1 MLRFLLCLLL
11 LTEVFPAPKYY
22 RVLFGEPSEIL
33 REQSSEGPRPPI
45 ILLPGLV
52 SSRLIAWKHK
62 SCRGP
67 DINIQDIVWL
77 NLQKMMET
85 LTYDHHCWI
94 DCMKLG
100 KNSTDHPDCKL
111 RPDEGLSAVGELSP
125 GNIYTPPATSIFT
138 QLIKMLAYEL
148 GYDSN
153 NIIGAPYDWRLAPM
167 QLQQRDLFLT
177 TLKLRIETAVK
188 RHRRPAIVIAHSMGN
203 SIFLYFCDW
212 LKYEDKPAMGAD
224 NWLRKHIWGYIA
236 IAAPL
241 LGAPGA
247 IKSVLSGHT
256 FGLTV
261 TEAQA
266 RELELTFSSTHFMNP
281 RSSQPSYNN
290 FTHDY
295 NEPIVTIKSSSGGSQ
310 VSFGI
315 DDIEN
320 GEIFKWVGNMF
331 KEPEMLEK
339 YDVLRHFYIND
350 PLKPLEKLHTRPNV
364 KHVVV
369 VYGVDIDTE
378 VGYTYRIAEGANPGP
393 PILEEIFYER
403 PCKRKGKRIEEE
415 SYDES
420 CPDITLLDDYTST
433 IKLSDSTALQCVSKK
448 ILEND
453 SDSTK
458 NEYENDNYN
467 EKKKKRSPGKECKT
481 EIYSALQTS
490 KINSM
495 TQSRRRFVRNGQ
507 QHHSGDYT
515 VPYMSLSFAHTWL
528 DGPDNV
534 RWEEYRPE
542 VVHKNILDKWAP
554 SKMASAV
561 ATIDPAVELFYSLD
575 KKTGDTTVVMEF
587 SGVDHLDIAKH
598 PFVHTVVFEY
608 LLPKMGDELCLNQT
622 CEAPIPSEQ
631 TTFMSSYNL
640 QSIIPRIKEIFIE
653 KLTMIMNLMKYKIT
667 S

>member
-1 MLRFLLCLLL
+1 MLVLVVIL
-11 LTEVFPAPKYY
+11 VFFVNVSSAPHY

-33 REQSSEGPRPPI
+33 REQTSEGPRPPI

-100 KNSTDHPDCKL
+100 KNSTDPPDCKL
-111 RPDEGLSAVGELSP
+111 RADEGLSAVGELSP

-212 LKYEDKPAMGAD
+212 LKYEDKPAMGAEK
-224 NWLRKHIWGYIA
+224 WLRKHIWGYLA
-236 IAAPL
+236 YAAPL

-281 RSSQPSYNN
+281 RSSQPNHNN
-290 FTHDY
+290 FTHDFD
-295 NEPIVTIKSSSGGSQ
+295 EPIVTIKSSTGGSQ

-315 DDIEN
+315 HDIEN
-320 GEIFKWVGNMF
+320 GDIFKWVGNMF

-350 PLKPLEKLHTRPNV
+350 PLKPLEILHRRPNV

-378 VGYTYRIAEGANPGP
+378 VGYTYRIADGINPGP
-393 PILEEIFYER
+393 PILDEILYER
-403 PCKRKGKRIEEE
+403 PCKKKRGTRGKEVDN
-415 SYDES
+415 YDES
-420 CPDITLLDDYTST
+420 CPVVTLLDDYTST
-433 IKLSDSTALQCVSKK
+433 IKLSDSTSLQCISKK
-448 ILEND
+448 ALDND
-453 SDSTK
+453 SDVSSK
-458 NEYENDNYN
+458 NDIETHE
-467 EKKKKRSPGKECKT
+467 EVVKRKRSPNRDCKT

-490 KINSM
+490 KFNSM

-515 VPYMSLSFAHTWL
+515 VPYLSLSFAHTWL

-534 RWEEYRPE
+534 KWEEYRPE
-542 VVHKNILDKWAP
+542 VVHRNILDNWAP

-575 KKTGDTTVVMEF
+575 KKTGDTTVVMEV

-598 PFVHTVVFEY
+598 PYVHSLVFEY

-622 CEAPIPSEQ
+622 CEAPIQLES
-631 TTFMSSYNL
+631 TLMSSYNI
-640 QSIIPRIKEIFIE
+640 QSILPRIKDIVIE
-653 KLTMIMNLMKYKIT
+653 KLTMLMNLMKFTY
-667 S
+667 

>member
-1 MLRFLLCLLL
+1 MLLYYLIIICFLIL
-11 LTEVFPAPKYY
+11 VNSAPYY
-22 RVLFGEPSEIL
+22 RVLYGEPSEIL
-33 REQSSEGPRPPI
+33 RDQSSEGPRPPI

-100 KNSTDHPDCKL
+100 RNSSDPPDCKL
-111 RPDEGLSAVGELSP
+111 RADEGLSAVGELSP

-138 QLIKMLAYEL
+138 QLIRMLAYEL

-153 NIIGAPYDWRLAPM
+153 NIIGAPYDWRIAPM
-167 QLQQRDLFLT
+167 QLQQRDLFFT

-212 LKYEDKPAMGAD
+212 LKYEDKPSIGAEK
-224 NWLRKHIWGYIA
+224 WLRKHIWGYIA
-236 IAAPL
+236 YAAPL

-281 RSSQPSYNN
+281 RSSQPNSNN

-295 NEPIVTIKSSSGGSQ
+295 NEPIVMIKSSTGVSQ

-331 KEPEMLEK
+331 KEEEMIEK
-339 YDVLRHFYIND
+339 YDILKYFYMND
-350 PLKPLEKLHTRPNV
+350 PLKPLQKLQKRPNV
-364 KHVVV
+364 KHVIV

-378 VGYTYRIAEGANPGP
+378 VGYTYRIGDGPNPGP
-393 PILEEIFYER
+393 PIIEEIFYER
-403 PCKRKGKRIEEE
+403 SCKKKVKKQE
-415 SYDES
+415 DVDA
-420 CPDITLLDDYTST
+420 CPAITVLDDYTST

-448 ILEND
+448 VLETE
-453 SDSTK
+453 SDARK
-458 NEYENDNYN
+458 NEN
-467 EKKKKRSPGKECKT
+467 EINQDDEKTKHKMRRECKT

-495 TQSRRRFVRNGQ
+495 TQSRKKFVRNGQ

-515 VPYMSLSFAHTWL
+515 VPYLSLSFAHTWL
-528 DGPDNV
+528 DGPDNQ

-542 VVHKNILDKWAP
+542 VVHRNILDNWAP

-561 ATIDPAVELFYSLD
+561 ATIDPAVEFFYSLD
-575 KKTGDTTVVMEF
+575 KKTGDTTVVMEV

-598 PFVHTVVFEY
+598 PFVHSIVFEY

-622 CEAPIPSEQ
+622 CEAPIPIES
-631 TTFMSSYNL
+631 TTFTSMYSL
-640 QSIIPRIKEIFIE
+640 QTIVPKIKDIILE
-653 KLTMIMNLMKYKIT
+653 KFSMLMKFIQY
-667 S
+667 